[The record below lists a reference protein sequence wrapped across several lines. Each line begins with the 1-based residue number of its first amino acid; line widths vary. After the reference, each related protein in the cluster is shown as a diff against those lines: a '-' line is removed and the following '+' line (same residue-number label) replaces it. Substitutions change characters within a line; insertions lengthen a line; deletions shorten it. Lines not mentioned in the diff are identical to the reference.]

1 MNNVLEVNREF
12 QTKYINQ
19 FDTPE
24 YERVLEEKT
33 GIIREG
39 SVYNL
44 ETFLMAVRRRSSII
58 GYMTV
63 CDKDGQDVRFE
74 ILSREKGTYYRSY
87 GI

>member
-44 ETFLMAVRRRSSII
+44 ETFLMAVRRRR
-58 GYMTV
+58 V
-63 CDKDGQDVRFE
+63 
-74 ILSREKGTYYRSY
+74 
-87 GI
+87 